1 LARFAIVE
9 PGLSY
14 CYCLK
19 YQLEYSVITNRNH
32 TEEGIRQGVLTMKM
46 HALLITS
53 GLLFAITGAAK
64 ADDHLF
70 EATQHGLTETSTG
83 FIHGDHAPG
92 QGSPFTGA
100 DRGTPSVNTDTSEP
114 NSVGAASHA
123 HAGPSS
129 SATGAPG
136 HNKN

>member
-1 LARFAIVE
+1 
-9 PGLSY
+9 
-14 CYCLK
+14 LK

-32 TEEGIRQGVLTMKM
+32 TEEGIRQGVLPMKM

-83 FIHGDHAPG
+83 FMDLSTATTRLARAVHSRAQTEGHPRSTPTPA
-92 QGSPFTGA
+92 SPT
-100 DRGTPSVNTDTSEP
+100 R
-114 NSVGAASHA
+114 
-123 HAGPSS
+123 
-129 SATGAPG
+129 
-136 HNKN
+136 